1 MTGELSFMVDIT
13 DHRVM
18 VRFDELPKQIR
29 KALRTKITELTHQ
42 LLAQVQAREPVRTGR
57 LRQLTRAYVDEKQ
70 DVIRG
75 RVRVL
80 GRRGI
85 NQPARAFG
93 ALEYGA
99 HRSHRVKGYQRRS
112 GRVRPYERRANI
124 KAQRFLRG
132 PASVML
138 PRAKAEIEAI
148 ILAAVRGVP

>member
-1 MTGELSFMVDIT
+1 MMNISVEIN

-18 VRFDELPKQIR
+18 AHFEQLPEQIR
-29 KALRTKITELTHQ
+29 QALRTKITELTHQ
-42 LLAQVQAREPVRTGR
+42 LLVQVQAREPVRTGR
-57 LRQLTRAYVDEKQ
+57 LRQLTRRYVDEKQ
-70 DVIRG
+70 DFIRG
-75 RVRVL
+75 RVRIL

-99 HRSHRVKGYQRRS
+99 HRRFAVKGYRRGS
-112 GRVRPYERRANI
+112 SRVRPYERRANI
-124 KAQRFLRG
+124 RARRFLRG